1 MMPLRPDRSL
11 PEFPDGIGIGPNKP
25 AIRPVTLVSGI
36 LWALMLAGVALIPGR
51 MVLAADP
58 GNTRLAQSSVGE
70 SRAPERN
77 ARPSR
82 AGAVSVQV
90 FMLTKNLAR
99 NPEEYIEIDG
109 IRYIYFNSPRLAE
122 PARPLSEP
130 RPRYPRGKLEQKDG
144 AVLLQ
149 LLISEQGALE
159 RVVVVCS
166 APMFEKSAV
175 DSMKGIRFKPALGKN
190 GPVKSYLLA
199 ELSYGRGFP
208 CAAIRD

>member
-1 MMPLRPDRSL
+1 MTPTQMDHSL
-11 PEFPDGIGIGPNKP
+11 LAAARGFGGGRNMP
-25 AIRPVTLVSGI
+25 AIRPAVLVSGI
-36 LWALMLAGVALIPGR
+36 LWTLMAGAALLPGR
-51 MVLAADP
+51 MALAAE
-58 GNTRLAQSSVGE
+58 GTSARLAQSSAGE
-70 SRAPERN
+70 SRAPERHAKP
-77 ARPSR
+77 ART
-82 AGAVSVQV
+82 GAVSVQV
-90 FMLTKNLAR
+90 FMLTENLAR

-109 IRYIYFNSPRLAE
+109 IRYIYFNSPRLAA

-130 RPRYPRGKLEQKDG
+130 KPRYPRGKLGQKDG

-149 LLISEQGALE
+149 LMISEQGAIE